1 MDRVKPAT
9 LVDVRNYFADELK
22 VVMEKHRLSALETST
37 LYLASLLSRHIESHN
52 FFAVGPNGKLADNFL
67 TDLYIQY
74 LQAKPEEQKL
84 VLQRLG
90 DVCLLVSGYFSD
102 SLRRKVVDLSFYF
115 GMGGS
120 AYYNLS
126 VMSDKTET
134 KETFG
139 ELANKFQSFSNVL
152 GEMSERSGL
161 QSNKDVLRLY
171 ERWIVTGSERI
182 RSVLNE
188 KGITTAHKSNLKFK
202 Q

>member
-1 MDRVKPAT
+1 
-9 LVDVRNYFADELK
+9 
-22 VVMEKHRLSALETST
+22 
-37 LYLASLLSRHIESHN
+37 
-52 FFAVGPNGKLADNFL
+52 
-67 TDLYIQY
+67 
-74 LQAKPEEQKL
+74 
-84 VLQRLG
+84 
-90 DVCLLVSGYFSD
+90 
-102 SLRRKVVDLSFYF
+102 
-115 GMGGS
+115 MGGS